1 MKKVL
6 TVQDISCVGKVSLT
20 VALPILSA
28 MGMST
33 SVIPTAVL
41 SMHTGFSGYTFCDL
55 SSQIRSIMAHWKDRG
70 VVFDGIYTGF
80 LGSAAQIEIMGELF
94 ASFGGAEKTILVD
107 PCMGDNGV
115 FYPGFNED
123 FARMMALLCAQA
135 DIITPN
141 ITEACAITG
150 VPYREDADR
159 DFIIDLL
166 ARLRELGARQVI
178 LKGIG
183 YVADQCGV
191 FSYDARTGR
200 TNEYFHELLP
210 VKFNGTG
217 DIFAAVAFG
226 AIMRG
231 KSLETAV
238 RIAAD
243 FVVSTIKETMSDEE
257 RKDYE
262 GVDFEA
268 IIPELVRKI

>member
-1 MKKVL
+1 MKKIL
-6 TVQDISCVGKVSLT
+6 TVQDVSCVGKVSLT

-28 MGMST
+28 MGIST
-33 SVIPTAVL
+33 SVLPTAVL
-41 SMHTGFSGYTFCDL
+41 SMHTGFAGYTFCDL
-55 SSQIRSIMAHWKDRG
+55 SSQIRAMMAHWREQG
-70 VVFDGIYTGF
+70 VEFDGIYTGF
-80 LGSAAQIEIMGELF
+80 LGSEAQIEIMSELF
-94 ASFGGAEKTILVD
+94 AEFGGADKVILVD

-159 DFIIDLL
+159 DFIMDLL

-183 YVADQCGV
+183 YIADQCGV
-191 FSYDARTGR
+191 FSYDARTGK
-200 TNEYFHELLP
+200 TEEYFHELLP
-210 VKFNGTG
+210 VKFSGTG
-217 DIFAAVAFG
+217 DIFASVAFG

-231 KSLETAV
+231 KSPQTSSSA
-238 RIAAD
+238 R
-243 FVVSTIKETMSDEE
+243 SK
-257 RKDYE
+257 R
-262 GVDFEA
+262 
-268 IIPELVRKI
+268 R